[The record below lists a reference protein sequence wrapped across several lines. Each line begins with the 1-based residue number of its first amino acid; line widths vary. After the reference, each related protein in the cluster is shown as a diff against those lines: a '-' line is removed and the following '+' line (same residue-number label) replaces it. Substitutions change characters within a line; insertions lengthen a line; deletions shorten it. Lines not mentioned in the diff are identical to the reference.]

1 MSIWQRPPDIG
12 KINQFRKDSMVELL
26 GIEVIEVGDDY
37 IKGTMPVDSRTMQP
51 EGKLHGG
58 ASVTL
63 AETLGSIAST
73 LCIDM
78 DKYFCVGMTINSN
91 HLRPVSNGSV
101 TGIATPLHIGLTTH
115 IWNID
120 ITADHGKL
128 ISVSRLT
135 TAILQRPGSTDL

>member
-1 MSIWQRPPDIG
+1 MSIWRLNPDIEQL
-12 KINQFRKDSMVELL
+12 NQIRKNSLVETL
-26 GIEVIEVGDDY
+26 GIEIIEIGDDY
-37 IKGTMPVDSRTMQP
+37 IKGTMPVDKRTLQP

-58 ASVTL
+58 ASAAL
-63 AETLGSIAST
+63 AETLGSIGST

-78 DKYFCVGMTINSN
+78 QKYYCVGMSINSN
-91 HLRPVSNGSV
+91 HLRPATSGYV

-120 ITADHGKL
+120 IQGNQNKL

-135 TAILQRPGSTDL
+135 TAILKRPGKT

>member
-1 MSIWQRPPDIG
+1 MSIWRLNPDIEQL
-12 KINQFRKDSMVELL
+12 NQIRKNSLVETL
-26 GIEVIEVGDDY
+26 GIEIIEIGDDY
-37 IKGTMPVDSRTMQP
+37 IKGTMPVDKRTLQP

-58 ASVTL
+58 ASAAL
-63 AETLGSIAST
+63 AETLGSIGST

-78 DKYFCVGMTINSN
+78 QNYYCVGMSINSN
-91 HLRPVSNGSV
+91 HLRPATSGYV

-120 ITADHGKL
+120 IQGNQNKL

-135 TAILQRPGSTDL
+135 TAILKRPGKA

>member
-1 MSIWQRPPDIG
+1 MSIWRLDPDIEQL
-12 KINQFRKDSMVELL
+12 NQIRKNSLVETL
-26 GIEVIEVGDDY
+26 GIEIIEIGDDY
-37 IKGTMPVDSRTMQP
+37 IKGTMPVDKRTLQP

-58 ASVTL
+58 ASAAL
-63 AETLGSIAST
+63 AETLGSIGST

-78 DKYFCVGMTINSN
+78 QNYYCVGMSINSN
-91 HLRPVSNGSV
+91 HLRPATSGYV

-120 ITADHGKL
+120 IQGNQKKL

-135 TAILQRPGSTDL
+135 TAILKRPGKT

>member
-1 MSIWQRPPDIG
+1 MSIWRLNPDIEQL
-12 KINQFRKDSMVELL
+12 NQIRKNSLVETL
-26 GIEVIEVGDDY
+26 GIEIITIGDDY
-37 IKGTMPVDSRTMQP
+37 IKGTMPVDKRTLQP

-58 ASVTL
+58 ASAAL
-63 AETLGSIAST
+63 AETLGSIGST

-78 DKYFCVGMTINSN
+78 QNYYCVGMSINSN
-91 HLRPVSNGSV
+91 HLRPATSGYV

-120 ITADHGKL
+120 IQGNQNKL

-135 TAILQRPGSTDL
+135 TAILKRPGKA

>member
-1 MSIWQRPPDIG
+1 MSIWRLNPDIEQL
-12 KINQFRKDSMVELL
+12 NQIRKNSLVETL
-26 GIEVIEVGDDY
+26 GIEIIEIGDDY
-37 IKGTMPVDSRTMQP
+37 IKGTMPVDKRTLQP

-58 ASVTL
+58 ASAAL
-63 AETLGSIAST
+63 AETLGSIGST

-78 DKYFCVGMTINSN
+78 QNYYCVGMSINSN
-91 HLRPVSNGSV
+91 HLRPATSGYV

-120 ITADHGKL
+120 IQGNQNKL

-135 TAILQRPGSTDL
+135 TAILKRPGKT

>member
-1 MSIWQRPPDIG
+1 MSIWRLNPDIEQLN
-12 KINQFRKDSMVELL
+12 KIRKNSLVETL
-26 GIEVIEVGDDY
+26 GIEIIEIGDDY
-37 IKGTMPVDSRTMQP
+37 IKGTMPVDKRTLQP

-58 ASVTL
+58 ASAAL
-63 AETLGSIAST
+63 AETLGSIGST

-78 DKYFCVGMTINSN
+78 QNYYCVGMSINSN
-91 HLRPVSNGSV
+91 HLRPATSGFV

-120 ITADHGKL
+120 IQGNQKKL

-135 TAILQRPGSTDL
+135 TAILKRPGKT

>member
-1 MSIWQRPPDIG
+1 MSIWRLNPDIEQL
-12 KINQFRKDSMVELL
+12 NQIRKNSLVETL
-26 GIEVIEVGDDY
+26 GIEIIEIGDDY
-37 IKGTMPVDSRTMQP
+37 IKGTMPVDKRTLQP

-58 ASVTL
+58 ASAAL
-63 AETLGSIAST
+63 AETLGSIGST

-78 DKYFCVGMTINSN
+78 QNYYCVGMSINSN
-91 HLRPVSNGSV
+91 HLRPATSGFV

-120 ITADHGKL
+120 IQGNQKKL

-135 TAILQRPGSTDL
+135 TAILKRPGKT